1 MRVSLRGGDADRV
14 TSCCAT
20 VERKQNK
27 VTSCSATC
35 VSDRSHS
42 GRSRLFSIMLRA
54 ICRLLFVEA
63 RCFYEDRS
71 DERAKTNSH
80 IGTRPIIMQG
90 VSEHTQFAPMLKECA
105 RQLREWVYKRDGN
118 RFVAAVFCRAGE
130 KRSVAFATFF
140 LRLRCWNAA
149 CSAAA
154 VARSSISTS
163 GIGGGTRVRAYA
175 MSAGISW
182 TQTSGGAQ
190 ILQTLSASSV
200 RLETGRWAF
209 ARFPQPQRGVSRC
222 RPS

>member
-42 GRSRLFSIMLRA
+42 GRSIFFSIMLRA

-63 RCFYEDRS
+63 RCFYEHRG

-80 IGTRPIIMQG
+80 IGTHPIIMQG
-90 VSEHTQFAPMLKECA
+90 ISEHTQFAPMLKECA

-130 KRSVAFATFF
+130 KRSVAFASF
-140 LRLRCWNAA
+140 LAIAMLECGVFGGSGCQIFHLNQWYWRRHTCQGICHECRNIMDPDKRRRPDIAKVVRIF
-149 CSAAA
+149 CS
-154 VARSSISTS
+154 
-163 GIGGGTRVRAYA
+163 
-175 MSAGISW
+175 
-182 TQTSGGAQ
+182 
-190 ILQTLSASSV
+190 
-200 RLETGRWAF
+200 
-209 ARFPQPQRGVSRC
+209 P
-222 RPS
+222 

>member
-27 VTSCSATC
+27 VTSCCATC

-42 GRSRLFSIMLRA
+42 GRSIFFSIMLRA

-63 RCFYEDRS
+63 RCFYEHRG

-80 IGTRPIIMQG
+80 IGTHPIIMQG
-90 VSEHTQFAPMLKECA
+90 ISEHTQFAPMLKECA
-105 RQLREWVYKRDGN
+105 RQLREWVVMGTGLWPLFFAGPARKGALRLQ
-118 RFVAAVFCRAGE
+118 RFW
-130 KRSVAFATFF
+130 
-140 LRLRCWNAA
+140 RLRCWSAA